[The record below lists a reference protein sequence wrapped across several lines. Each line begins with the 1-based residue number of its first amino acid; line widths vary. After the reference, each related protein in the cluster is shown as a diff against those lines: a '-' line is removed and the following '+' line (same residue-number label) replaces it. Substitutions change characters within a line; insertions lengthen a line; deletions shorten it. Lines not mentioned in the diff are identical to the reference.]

1 MHRRY
6 GTIAQPENN
15 NYICTQIILTEIM
28 KDNYCVIMGGGIG
41 SRFWP
46 FSRETRP
53 KQFLDF
59 FGTGRSLL
67 QQTFDRFAQII
78 PSENIYIATN
88 RKYAG
93 LVKQQLPDISDSQML
108 LEPTRRNTA
117 PCIAY
122 AAYRIRSINPNAN
135 MVVTPADHLILQE
148 QNFLKNIQT
157 GLNFAGKLPS
167 LLTLGVKPHRPETG
181 YGYIQT
187 EEGGND
193 NIQKVKAFTEKPND
207 ELAAVFFKS
216 GEFFWN
222 SGIFIWNVQAILNAF
237 HTHLP
242 DITTR
247 FDMGLDKFNTPAED
261 AFIGEQYPMCQNISI
276 DYGIMEKDDNVY
288 MLMADFGWSDLGT
301 WGSLYDLAGK
311 DDQSNATL
319 KGKTLFIGSANNIA
333 ALSEEKLAVIQGL
346 DDYIIAESDDILLIC
361 KKSDEQRIKQF
372 VADVNMR
379 FGEKYL

>member
-1 MHRRY
+1 
-6 GTIAQPENN
+6 
-15 NYICTQIILTEIM
+15 M

-46 FSRETRP
+46 FSRENRP

-59 FGTGRSLL
+59 FGTGRSLI
-67 QQTFDRFAQII
+67 QQTFDRFVQII
-78 PSENIYIATN
+78 PAENIYIATN
-88 RKYAG
+88 RKYAS
-93 LVKQQLPDISDSQML
+93 LAKQQLPEISDKQIL

-135 MVVTPADHLILQE
+135 IVVTPADHLILHE

-157 GLNFAGKLPS
+157 GLNFVNKFLS
-167 LLTLGVKPHRPETG
+167 LLTLGVKPNRPETG

-193 NIQKVKAFTEKPND
+193 NIQKVKAFTEKPNY
-207 ELAAVFFKS
+207 ELAKVFYES

-222 SGIFIWNVQAILNAF
+222 SGIFIWNVQTILNAF

-247 FDMGLDKFNTPAED
+247 FDHGSDKFNTPAED
-261 AFIGEQYPMCQNISI
+261 AFIEEQYPMCQNISI

-301 WGSLYDLAGK
+301 WGSLYDLAEK
-311 DDQSNATL
+311 DKQSNALL
-319 KGKTLFIGSANNIA
+319 KGEALFIGSADN
-333 ALSEEKLAVIQGL
+333 LVSVPEEKLAVIQGL

-372 VADVNMR
+372 VADVNMA
-379 FGEKYL
+379 FGSKYL